1 MYQSRFSLF
10 PTEDELPRVLGVGV
24 LYIDNNIAEGLA
36 SLLVFNRQTP
46 QKPIYS
52 WEEEILSFIVLH
64 KNIEYQI
71 QRKYYKS

>member
-24 LYIDNNIAEGLA
+24 LYIDNNIAEVL
-36 SLLVFNRQTP
+36 NRQTP

-52 WEEEILSFIVLH
+52 WKEEILSFIVLH
-64 KNIEYQI
+64 KNIVI
-71 QRKYYKS
+71 TKRGIRS

>member
-24 LYIDNNIAEGLA
+24 LYIDNNIAEVL
-36 SLLVFNRQTP
+36 NRQTP